1 MSIHHY
7 LQAAAE
13 ISLDFI
19 QENYLEHR
27 DLKVLELIFINSRN
41 SQTCLT
47 VNDVIGT
54 EHLGS
59 RATIHRGLHRMRESG
74 VIDFFNQSGNYR
86 TKYLKPSSIADE
98 YFRKLEK
105 SMLAESKLLRSR

>member
-7 LQAAAE
+7 LQASGK

-27 DLKVLELIFINSRN
+27 DLKVLELIYIHFRS
-41 SQTCLT
+41 SKTCLT

-54 EHLGS
+54 AHLGS

-105 SMLAESKLLRSR
+105 SMLAESKLPRSR